1 MYVQLGVDVDHSTTY
16 CRFLTSFFFKAQPTS
31 DLMKSYLES

>member
-16 CRFLTSFFFKAQPTS
+16 CMTFFLSSAQISFDEILP
-31 DLMKSYLES
+31 